1 MLAGVNCTVTD
12 YDYVMIDFGLIILVS
27 VSKYVVILRLF
38 VVVNNIRLAGT
49 GNVLEHGAIIRE
61 HFQLTD

>member
-1 MLAGVNCTVTD
+1 MLARINCTVTD

-38 VVVNNIRLAGT
+38 VVVNNIRLTGT
-49 GNVLEHGAIIRE
+49 GNVLEHGAIICE
-61 HFQLTD
+61 HFQLAD